1 MSSHEKSH
9 EKRSLSETVRGAAQ
23 ALRRPEVLFAAVAL
37 LAMAVGFIGVGGRI
51 WFGKTVTALGSY
63 VPWGLWIGVYVY
75 LVWLEIGS
83 LLVYAVLTYV
93 FRWKALTAMR
103 GLVYFTAL
111 IILVIALLTILLD
124 IGHMFR
130 FWKVYAQPAWSSPI
144 AWMVWF
150 HTAYLALLA
159 AETWF
164 ALRPALVRQA
174 GQPNLAGKVARVLLL
189 GRTELSPEARE
200 QGERILKVLG
210 WMSIPLGAA
219 LISVIGAIFG
229 VVAAR
234 PYWNATILPLVF
246 LVNSMVAGGA
256 LLTFQYV
263 AFWRHRVSDLPAGE
277 AGGYPEVCRQL
288 GRILLGLL
296 VVALYAALVN
306 AVLIL
311 YPNVPSHAAAVKII
325 FYGPYWYSFWIF
337 HVLLGIVVPLVL
349 LIRFSSPF
357 GIGTAAFLMAATF
370 IVIPLNIVIPAQL
383 EPQLKGLAEAYMDAR
398 LVTSYFP
405 NLMEWLVVLFMGGF
419 GLLLFVLGLRYL
431 PLRPARL
438 GGKTQE
444 EV

>member
-1 MSSHEKSH
+1 MSSH

-23 ALRRPEVLFAAVAL
+23 TLRRPEVLLTAVAL

-93 FRWKALTAMR
+93 FRWKALVAMR

-130 FWKVYAQPAWSSPI
+130 FWKVYAQPAVSSPI

-150 HTAYLALLA
+150 HTAYLVLLA
-159 AETWF
+159 AEAWF

-189 GRTELSPEARE
+189 GRVELSPEAQE
-200 QGERILKVLG
+200 QGERILKILG

-263 AFWRHRVSDLPAGE
+263 AFWRHQVTD
-277 AGGYPEVCRQL
+277 GYPEVCRQL
-288 GRILLGLL
+288 GRILLGML

-311 YPNVPSHAAAVKII
+311 YPNVPSHTAAVQLI

-337 HVLLGIVVPLVL
+337 HVLLGVVVPLVIL
-349 LIRFSSPF
+349 TRSPSPY
-357 GIGTAAFLMAATF
+357 GIGVAAFLMAATF

-383 EPQLKGLAEAYMDAR
+383 EPQLKGLAEAYVDAR
-398 LVTSYFP
+398 LVTAYFP

-431 PLRPARL
+431 PLR
-438 GGKTQE
+438 KTQE